1 LWFITAKI
9 GKNLFLQNR
18 IFAVNYAQTFLQ
30 CLPLLTHEVLG
41 SNPAFERNWIFAIFL
56 GVYRETRFFGHTL
69 MPAAKH
75 AHRGEAIF
83 NLAPRGAKFDPR
95 G

>member
-9 GKNLFLQNR
+9 GKNLFSQNR

-41 SNPAFERNWIFAIFL
+41 SNPAFELNWIFADFW
-56 GVYRETRFFGHTL
+56 VYTAKLVFFGHTL
-69 MPAAKH
+69 MP
-75 AHRGEAIF
+75 E
-83 NLAPRGAKFDPR
+83 
-95 G
+95 